1 MFEMFE
7 RGSDLLTQSH
17 TRSQPT
23 ISSNNIGLVFFA
35 SQCCARLLKKDYN
48 ADDRRC
54 INYSYH
60 LFDKMIIMIIYD
72 MMIIHDQDGDNVDN
86 VDNVD
91 DEGVVVCAGY
101 GGQWNEG
108 SAFSNPDQLTLT
120 YYF

>member
-72 MMIIHDQDGDNVDN
+72 MMIIHDHDSDDFDN

-91 DEGVVVCAGY
+91 DEGWCCVLVMAVNGMR
-101 GGQWNEG
+101 EVR
-108 SAFSNPDQLTLT
+108 SAILTNSL
-120 YYF
+120 